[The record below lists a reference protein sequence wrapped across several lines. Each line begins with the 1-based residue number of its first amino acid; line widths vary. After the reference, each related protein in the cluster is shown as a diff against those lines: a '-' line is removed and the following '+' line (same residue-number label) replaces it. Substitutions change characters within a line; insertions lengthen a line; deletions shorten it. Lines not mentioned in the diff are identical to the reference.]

1 MSQPG
6 IPFEPSRTIPDTML
20 AATTERFGR
29 PEDVVRMR
37 RITTPAPEPGE
48 ILIDVAAASVNAAD
62 WHWATG
68 LPMFSRIALG
78 FRRPKRSIAGT
89 DVAGT
94 VVALGAGVTTWSL
107 GDRVCGQLEAGGSF
121 AEYALA
127 PADRVVAVPDGVDLE
142 TAATL
147 GIAAETALQGLRDWG
162 GLTEGQS
169 VLINGAS
176 GGVGTFAVQLARA
189 LGAGRIVAV
198 GSTANIETAAGLGAD
213 EVIDYTTTDPTGVLT
228 ETFDIVFDNV
238 GVWPLR
244 ECRRL
249 VGDNGVYVMT
259 TAPKSPWLHPLPRML
274 ATPLYFGATRG
285 KAVAG
290 RTAAYSPE
298 DLRTLLG
305 LAAAGRITPVIERRF
320 PLAEAAEALRLQGE
334 FHARGKS
341 LIIPDPAG

>member
-1 MSQPG
+1 MH
-6 IPFEPSRTIPDTML
+6 RTSHHRPQSTIRATML

-29 PEDVVRMR
+29 PEDVVRVKT
-37 RITTPAPEPGE
+37 IETPQPGPGE
-48 ILIDVAAASVNAAD
+48 VLLEVGAASVNAAD

-94 VVALGAGVTTWSL
+94 VVALGEGVTNWSL
-107 GDRVCGQLEAGGSF
+107 GDRVCGQLESGGSF

-127 PADRVVAVPDGVDLE
+127 PADQVVAVPDGIGFDV
-142 TAATL
+142 ASTL
-147 GIAAETALQGLRDWG
+147 GIAASTALEGLRDWG
-162 GLTEGQS
+162 GLIEGRS

-198 GSTANIETAAGLGAD
+198 CSTANVETAARLGAD
-213 EVIDYTTTDPTGVLT
+213 EVIDYTTTDPAAQLT
-228 ETFDIVFDNV
+228 ETFDIVFDNA

-249 VGDNGVYVMT
+249 IGDSGVYVMT

-274 ATPLYFGATRG
+274 ATPLFFGATRG
-285 KAVAG
+285 RAVAG
-290 RTAAYSPE
+290 RTAAYRPE
-298 DLRTLLG
+298 DLRLLLG
-305 LAAAGRITPVIERRF
+305 LVAAGRVTPVIERRF
-320 PLAEAAEALRLQGE
+320 PLAEAAEALRVQGE

-341 LIIPDPAG
+341 VILPG